1 MPRISLQELLEAG
14 THFGHLTR
22 RWNPKMK
29 KYIFMEKNGI
39 YVIDLKKTQQA
50 IDEACEVVIKTIKR
64 GDKILFVGTKK
75 QAREV
80 IKNEAERCGMF
91 YVNERWL
98 GGTLTNFS
106 TIKKSVRQ
114 LKNLEK
120 MELDGTYEQ
129 ITKKEILN
137 IERKKEKLIRAIGG
151 IVEMNKLPGLLY
163 IVDSKKDAIAVAE
176 ARKLNIPVIS
186 IIDTNCDPDLI
197 TYPIPGNDDAYKSI
211 SLITRAISDAV
222 LDALEMEKEKEEEA
236 TVEAEA

>member
-29 KYIFMEKNGI
+29 PYIFMEKNGI

-50 IDEACEVVIKTIKR
+50 IDHACDIIMDAVKKGE
-64 GDKILFVGTKK
+64 KILFVGTKK
-75 QAREV
+75 QAKEV
-80 IKNEAERCGMF
+80 IRNEAERCGMF
-91 YVNERWL
+91 FVNERWL

-120 MELDGTYEQ
+120 MEVDGTYEQ
-129 ITKKEILN
+129 ITKKERLSID
-137 IERKKEKLIRAIGG
+137 RKKEKLNRAIGG
-151 IVEMNKLPGLLY
+151 IVEMNRLPGLLF

-176 ARKLNIPVIS
+176 ATKLNIPIIS
-186 IIDTNCDPDLI
+186 ILDTNCDPDSI

-222 LDALEMEKEKEEEA
+222 LEALEIETEEVEEEEV
-236 TVEAEA
+236 VEN